1 MAIQFDRLL
10 STDSAKAAKAL
21 GFGYLNGIHY
31 MAPHSTAGVGD
42 LCPSSTAGCR
52 ALCLGLYSGQ
62 ASMVAD
68 LETGTNATRDSRVAK
83 ARFFMSDRTLYL
95 NHIALQIFRL
105 SAKAE
110 REGLKA
116 CIRLNGSTDIPFERM
131 GFALGGKAAEKVGA
145 KAGER
150 VNLIDLFEREQFVD
164 YTKIVSRL
172 AKAPRNLCLTLS
184 RSEANEAECLDA
196 LADGHNV
203 AVVFAHG
210 LPVSRRWKGF
220 RVINGDKHDLR
231 HLDPRDA
238 SSGFVV
244 GLSPKGAKAKADMSG
259 FVLRDY

>member
-1 MAIQFDRLL
+1 MIQFDRLL

-21 GFGYLNGIHY
+21 GFGYLNGILY
-31 MAPHSTAGVGD
+31 AAPHSTAGVGD

-68 LETGTNATRDSRVAK
+68 LENGTNSVRDSRVAK
-83 ARFFMSDRTLYL
+83 ARLFMSDRVFYL
-95 NHIALQIFRL
+95 NQIALQIVRL

-150 VNLIDLFEREQFVD
+150 VNLIDLFECEQFVD
-164 YTKIVSRL
+164 YTKIISRL
-172 AKAPRNLCLTLS
+172 AKAPRNLCVTLS
-184 RSEANEAECLDA
+184 RSEANETECLDA

-220 RVINGDKHDLR
+220 RVIDGDKHDLR

-238 SSGFVV
+238 SSGFVI
-244 GLSPKGAKAKADMSG
+244 GLSPKGAKAKRDMSG

>member
-1 MAIQFDRLL
+1 MIQFDRLL

-21 GFGYLNGIHY
+21 GFGYLNGILY
-31 MAPHSTAGVGD
+31 AAPHSTAGVGD
-42 LCPSSTAGCR
+42 LCPSSTEGCR

-68 LETGTNATRDSRVAK
+68 LENGTNATRDSRVAK
-83 ARFFMSDRTLYL
+83 ARLFMSDRVFYL
-95 NHIALQIFRL
+95 NQIALQIVRL

-184 RSEANEAECLDA
+184 RSEANETECLDA

-203 AVVFAHG
+203 AVVFGNG
-210 LPVSRRWKGF
+210 LPKTWHDF
-220 RVINGDKHDLR
+220 EVINGDKHDLR
-231 HLDPRDA
+231 HLDPRA
-238 SSGFVV
+238 ARGFVV
-244 GLSPKGAKAKADMSG
+244 GLLPKGAKAKADTSG